1 MNIDITH
8 PSQIRPED
16 IMQLLSH
23 LTRHVA
29 PPQRN
34 RAVIYVRKS
43 RVLKHSHHH
52 SPEIQERECHET
64 ASRLGLDVIK
74 TISDLDKSGK
84 NSNRPGLQKIL
95 EMVKSGEVDYIIIQ
109 YVDRSYRNGL
119 SMLKFFEILQRY
131 GAQLISVHE
140 KIDTRDF
147 GGRMMLFM
155 LAVVAELP
163 IFTASE
169 RGRLAAQERAKKGLH
184 RGGYRLGYCNGLCSS
199 CTDPNGKDYCPLF
212 GGPDRPESQR
222 GRIQVPHPI
231 EMHVIRL
238 IAYLFRDGLSSREIS
253 DYLNENEFIIP
264 EATHAS

>member
-1 MNIDITH
+1 MDINITN
-8 PSQIRPED
+8 PSRIRPED
-16 IMQLLSH
+16 IMQLLSQ
-23 LTRHVA
+23 LTSYVA
-29 PPQRN
+29 PPKQN

-43 RVLKHSHHH
+43 RVIQNSLHY
-52 SPEIQERECHET
+52 SPEIQERECRET
-64 ASRLGLDVIK
+64 ASRLGLDVVA

-95 EMVKSGEVDYIIIQ
+95 GMVKAAEVEYIITQ

-119 SMLKFFEILQRY
+119 SMLKLFEMLQRY

-169 RGRLAAQERAKKGLH
+169 RGRGVAHERSKKGLH

-199 CTDPNGKDYCPLF
+199 CTDPNGKDFCPLY
-212 GGPDRPESQR
+212 GGQDRPESQR

-231 EMHVIRL
+231 EMHVVRL
-238 IAYLFRDGLSSREIS
+238 IAHLYHGGLSSREIS

-264 EATHAS
+264 EVTHAS